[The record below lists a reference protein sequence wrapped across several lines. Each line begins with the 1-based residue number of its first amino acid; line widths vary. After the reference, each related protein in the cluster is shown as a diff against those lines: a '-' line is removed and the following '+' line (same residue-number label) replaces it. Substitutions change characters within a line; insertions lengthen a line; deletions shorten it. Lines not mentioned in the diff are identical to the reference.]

1 MRREGR
7 RETLEAVNEN
17 LDQGGKVMVG
27 YFCTW
32 GAPLVIAGTVVLLA
46 LPWLGLIA
54 LFVFALAVLAAL
66 TGAIVAAPYLLGRSV
81 YRHFHDPRAASARNR
96 MHAGRLEEAG
106 IR

>member
-7 RETLEAVNEN
+7 RETLEAVSEN

-46 LPWLGLIA
+46 LPWLGL
-54 LFVFALAVLAAL
+54 

-96 MHAGRLEEAG
+96 MHAGHLEEAG